1 MRATIVIFIFT
12 FISISVFSQAKYE
25 EKVTSASN
33 VGMTISNLGIIGNSF
48 SGSFSVKGYP
58 SAQFP
63 KSSGIE
69 HLFEGGLWVGAL
81 INGSQIAVT
90 SGAVDASTG
99 YSTGKAGFEFSQAGD
114 GSLKELSTLF
124 DSPNYNTK
132 AISHQDFVCDF
143 TDRNFIVPGTAIPI
157 NGHQY
162 PLGID
167 VHYETYNWNYSI
179 AEFFVLLNV
188 EIKNTGNNRLDSLYI
203 GHWADGVVR
212 NINITPPGGSAF
224 FSQGGNG
231 YIDSLNMAY
240 EFDAN
245 GDLGYTESYFG
256 MKFLGANDNSR
267 FYHPRLD
274 TNFKCNFSSWRFNDV
289 VGCSDCGA
297 PYPAVDFQKYNI
309 MSLGLNH
316 TGYNIDLLKNPN
328 NRSNLVSVGPFKSLN
343 PGESISIGFAFVFA
357 KKDADGNPNVA
368 DTDAQKATLAQN
380 ATWAQT
386 AYNGEDVNFNGI
398 LDEGEDI
405 DGDGKITRFVLPTPP
420 IIPAKKVIANDTEI
434 EIYWSNN
441 SENSIDPI
449 SKKKDFEGYNLYA
462 TATGFDIKNSVDVST
477 DTKLIAQYDIKG
489 NQLFNDNGFEEVK
502 LATPVTF
509 ENDTNTYHY
518 KYVIKNV
525 INGWQYV
532 VALTAFDTGDP
543 ESRLASLESSKIVNS
558 AYVFPGKK
566 ENQILENTNNFLKF
580 FSKKREN
587 SIDPFAYPNPYYAG
601 AGWEGASKF
610 EEDRKMVFANLPKKC
625 EIRIY
630 TVNGDLVDVL
640 THDES
645 YKGQDIKWFTTYAG
659 GDDTI
664 EKRVFS
670 GGEHAWDLLSKDTQ
684 LLARGLYTFTVKD
697 METSNIFR
705 GQFVIIK

>member
-1 MRATIVIFIFT
+1 MKFYLQ
-12 FISISVFSQAKYE
+12 SILYLLLSFSAISQAIYE

-33 VGMTISNLGIIGNSF
+33 VGMTVSNLGIIGNSF
-48 SGSFSVKGYP
+48 SGSFSVKGFP
-58 SAQFP
+58 SAQYP
-63 KSSGIE
+63 KGSGIE
-69 HLFEGGLWVGAL
+69 HLFDGGLWVGAL

-114 GSLKELSTLF
+114 GKLLERSTLF
-124 DSPNYNTK
+124 DSPNFNTN
-132 AISHQDFVCDF
+132 AVSHQDFVCDF
-143 TDRNFIVPGTAIPI
+143 TDKNFVVPGTAIPI
-157 NGHQY
+157 NGHQF

-167 VHYETYNWNYSI
+167 VHYEMYNWNYSI
-179 AEFFVLLNV
+179 AEFFLLLNV
-188 EIKNTGNNRLDSLYI
+188 EVKNTGNNRLDSVYV

-231 YIDSLNMAY
+231 YIDSLSMAY

-256 MKFLGANDNSR
+256 MKFLGADDKNG
-267 FYHPRLD
+267 FHHPRLD

-297 PYPAVDFQKYNI
+297 PFPAVDFQKYNV

-328 NRSNLVSVGPFKSLN
+328 NRSNLISVGPFKSLE
-343 PGESISIGFAFVFA
+343 PGESINIAFAFVFA
-357 KKDADGNPNVA
+357 KKDNDGRPNKD
-368 DTDAQKATLAQN
+368 DTEAQKVTFVQN

-386 AYNGEDVNFNGI
+386 AYNGEDVNFNGV
-398 LDEGEDI
+398 LDEGEDL

-420 IIPAKKVIANDTEI
+420 SIPAKKVIAKDNEI

-441 SENSIDPI
+441 SENSVDPI
-449 SKKKDFEGYNLYA
+449 SKKKDFEGYKLYA
-462 TATGFDIKNSVDVST
+462 TTTGFDMKNSVDIST
-477 DTKLIAQYDIKG
+477 DLKLIAQYDSKG
-489 NQLFNDNGFEEVK
+489 NQLFNDNGFDEVK
-502 LATPVTF
+502 LTSPVTF
-509 ENDTNTYHY
+509 ENDTNTYQY

-525 INGWQYV
+525 LNGWQYV

-543 ESRLASLESSKIVNS
+543 EANLESLESSKIVNS

-566 ENQILENTNNFLKF
+566 ENNNLKEN
-580 FSKKREN
+580 E
-587 SIDPFAYPNPYYAG
+587 PYAYPNPYYAS
-601 AGWEGASKF
+601 AGWEGSSKF
-610 EEDRKMVFANLPKKC
+610 EEDRKMVFANLPKRC

-630 TVNGDLVDVL
+630 TVNGDLVDVIN
-640 THDES
+640 HDDS
-645 YKGQDIKWFTTYAG
+645 YKGTDIKWFNTYAG
-659 GDDTI
+659 GDDSI
-664 EKRVFS
+664 DKRVFS
-670 GGEHAWDLLSKDTQ
+670 GGEHAWDLLSTDTQ
-684 LLARGLYTFTVKD
+684 LLARGLYVFTVKD
-697 METSNIFR
+697 IDTSTIFR